1 MSKIT
6 STYHDSYFQELT
18 ICLEHDG
25 FAVLSKENGW
35 LSIEKDDTPLC
46 RINDS
51 GSVFY
56 KDLPSPETETA
67 FSRAIEIIDT
77 VTEYMR
83 LMAQAPPIQA
93 SGLDDTY
100 KILAEFNNTILA
112 GNASKFGVQF
122 ITWEWS
128 HDRTSL
134 WQGNYYDPGIGRA
147 ISTPNI
153 FWITSMT
160 SAAPPF

>member
-1 MSKIT
+1 MSKIA
-6 STYHDSYFQELT
+6 STYRDSYFQELT

-25 FAVLSKENGW
+25 FAVLSKENSL

-56 KDLPSPETETA
+56 KDLPSPETEAA

-134 WQGNYYDPGIGRA
+134 WQGNYYGPGISRV